1 MNSLAQFKQM
11 QKEGWAKFTPL
22 EVVTTPAAAHLVR
35 HAAVKQGMHVLDV
48 GCGTGVAAITA
59 ARLGATATG
68 ADLTPALLE
77 RARENAR
84 IAEVKIDWFE
94 ADVEELPFKDAEF
107 DVVLSQFAHIFAPR
121 PEVALQQMLRVLKPG
136 GTIAFSTWPPELL
149 VGTTMA
155 ISARYMPPPPVEI
168 PPPTLWG
175 DPTVVR
181 QRLGKAVKDIG
192 FDRGGMLVPALS
204 PQHFRLNVES
214 TAGPIVKLIAQLSAS
229 DPDRLLEFRRE
240 FDSVVSRYFRDNL
253 VRQEFLLTRA
263 TKL

>member
-77 RARENAR
+77 RARQNAR

-94 ADVEELPFKDAEF
+94 ADVEELPFKD
-107 DVVLSQFAHIFAPR
+107 VNS
-121 PEVALQQMLRVLKPG
+121 MLC
-136 GTIAFSTWPPELL
+136 
-149 VGTTMA
+149 
-155 ISARYMPPPPVEI
+155 
-168 PPPTLWG
+168 
-175 DPTVVR
+175 
-181 QRLGKAVKDIG
+181 
-192 FDRGGMLVPALS
+192 
-204 PQHFRLNVES
+204 
-214 TAGPIVKLIAQLSAS
+214 SAS
-229 DPDRLLEFRRE
+229 LPISLPRGPKLLF
-240 FDSVVSRYFRDNL
+240 SRCC
-253 VRQEFLLTRA
+253 A
-263 TKL
+263 C